1 MGREV
6 RYRMRTFVLAVA
18 VAVVGAP
25 AWGAPPVLTLVPTVP
40 APVQGDLVRVSA
52 KTDAGAVVKWKV
64 LGDWQYAADS
74 DGKSVVVVCKSGRL
88 DVLAVAVIDVD
99 GKAEVSEFVTLTF
112 NAGSVP
118 PGPGPGPTP
127 VVPVTPSKL
136 QIVIVEETSDA
147 AAGRGAMFADAT
159 LGARMKAKGHSW
171 RVVDKDV
178 VGPDRKTPPADIA
191 AQLQAAKGKALPQ
204 IFLIDEARVV
214 RYAGDWG
221 DKTAADLIALLAQ
234 WGG

>member
-1 MGREV
+1 V
-6 RYRMRTFVLAVA
+6 WA
-18 VAVVGAP
+18 
-25 AWGAPPVLTLVPTVP
+25 APPALTLSQSVPTP
-40 APVQGDLVRVSA
+40 AQGDLVRISA
-52 KTDAGAVVKWKV
+52 KTDAGAVVRWKV
-64 LGDWQYAADS
+64 LGDWQNAADS
-74 DGKSVVVVCKSGRL
+74 DGKSILVVYKSSRF
-88 DVLAVAVIDVD
+88 DVLAIAVLDGD

-112 NAGSVP
+112 NAGATP
-118 PGPGPGPTP
+118 GPGPGPGPGPEPGPGPGPGPTP
-127 VVPVTPSKL
+127 VIPVTPAKL

-147 AAGRGAMFADAT
+147 AAGRGAMFADAA

-191 AQLQAAKGKALPQ
+191 AQLQAAKGKMLPQ
-204 IFLIDEARVV
+204 IFLIDEARNV